1 MSIEACPASDV
12 AGNIARVNAGT
23 GKPET
28 PRVGLTP
35 RDVVDFALKRH
46 AVLTEVRSGRAR
58 PADVCDAQA
67 YLKLAARHYGE
78 LTGTACPVCEGPG
91 LRRVHYVYGDNLGTV
106 AGQAKH
112 ASELPALAERVEEF
126 RVYLVE
132 VCNDCGW
139 NHLIRTFVLGHGRA
153 PGRRMKSAADG

>member
-1 MSIEACPASDV
+1 MSLA

-23 GKPET
+23 GKADAS
-28 PRVGLTP
+28 RAGLTP

-46 AVLTEVRSGRAR
+46 AVLTELHTGRVR
-58 PADVCDAQA
+58 PAEVCDAQA

-78 LTGTACPVCEGPG
+78 STGSSCPVCEGSG

-112 ASELPALAERVEEF
+112 ASELPGLAERVEEF

-153 PGRRMKSAADG
+153 SGRGMKSAADG